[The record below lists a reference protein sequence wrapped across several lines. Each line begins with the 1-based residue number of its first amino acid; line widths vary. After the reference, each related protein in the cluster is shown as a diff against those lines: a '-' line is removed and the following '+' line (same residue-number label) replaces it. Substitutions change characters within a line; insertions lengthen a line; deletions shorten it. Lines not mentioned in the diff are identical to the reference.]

1 MDDLYKNLELEDF
14 EKSDNCI
21 KWLFEV
27 LEEYDL
33 EKRALFLMFISGS
46 ARVPTGGFKNL

>member
-1 MDDLYKNLELEDF
+1 MDDLYKNIRLDGF
-14 EKSDNCI
+14 SKSDNLI

-33 EKRALFLMFISGS
+33 EKRALFLMYLSGS
-46 ARVPTGGFKNL
+46 AKVPIGGFKNL